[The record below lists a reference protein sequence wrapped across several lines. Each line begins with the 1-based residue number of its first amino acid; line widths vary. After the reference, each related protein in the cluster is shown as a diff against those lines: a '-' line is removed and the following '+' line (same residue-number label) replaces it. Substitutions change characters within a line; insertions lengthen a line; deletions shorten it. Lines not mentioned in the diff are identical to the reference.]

1 MPRSKPVPAAE
12 PSSPPWY
19 DTRIVGPEKTD
30 LPVRIYGERPAGR
43 SAPLVVHFHGGAYVA
58 GGLDRGMA
66 VAQLLADAGAV
77 VVSVDYPVAPAH
89 PFPAA
94 IEAGHAALSWAFRQ
108 RTRLAGNGAALFVAG
123 EEAGGNL
130 AAAMSLVARDR
141 LGPALAGQI
150 LLSPMLDPCV
160 ATESLRKADAGPMGC
175 RWADGWRDY
184 LPNIADCEHPYAVPG
199 HTMRLTGLP
208 PTLLITSSDDPMR
221 DETRAFAERVRDKGG
236 DAKLIA
242 LPIATG
248 WPCSFAESDVRNT
261 AWALP
266 LTAQF
271 QTFFQTAQARVSAS
285 AVGHPSVR

>member
-1 MPRSKPVPAAE
+1 MPRSKPLPAAVE
-12 PSSPPWY
+12 SGLPSWY
-19 DTRIVGPEKTD
+19 DTIAPGPDKTD
-30 LPVRIYGERPAGR
+30 VPVRIYGQRRAGQA
-43 SAPLVVHFHGGAYVA
+43 SPLVVHFHGGAWVA
-58 GGLDRGMA
+58 GGLDRGSA
-66 VAQLLADAGAV
+66 VARLLADAGAV

-94 IEAGHAALSWAFRQ
+94 IEASHSALSWAFRQ
-108 RTRLAGNGAALFVAG
+108 RNRLAGAGAPLYVAG

-141 LGPALAGQI
+141 LGPPLSGQI

-160 ATESLRKADAGPMGC
+160 ATSSLRQADAGPMGC

-199 HTMRLTGLP
+199 HAMRLAGLP
-208 PTLLITSSDDPMR
+208 PSLLLTSADDPMR
-221 DETRAFAERVRDKGG
+221 DETRAFAARLREKGG
-236 DAKLIA
+236 DTKLVA

-248 WPCSFAESDVRNT
+248 WPCSFAEADVHNT
-261 AWALP
+261 TWALP

-271 QTFFQTAQARVSAS
+271 QTFFQTQRDCATDSCR
-285 AVGHPSVR
+285 PTTR

>member
-1 MPRSKPVPAAE
+1 MPRSKPFPVTVESEVSA
-12 PSSPPWY
+12 SY
-19 DTRIVGPEKTD
+19 DTLAPGPDQTD
-30 LPVRIYGERPAGR
+30 VPVRIYGQRRVGQA
-43 SAPLVVHFHGGAYVA
+43 SPLVVHFHGGAWVA
-58 GGLDRGMA
+58 GGLDRGAA

-94 IEAGHAALSWAFRQ
+94 IEASHSALSWAFRQ
-108 RTRLAGNGAALFVAG
+108 RNRLAGPGAALYVAG

-160 ATESLRKADAGPMGC
+160 ATASLRQADAGPMGC

-184 LPNIADCEHPYAVPG
+184 LPNIADCEHPYAVPA
-199 HTMRLTGLP
+199 HAMRLAGLP
-208 PTLLITSSDDPMR
+208 PTLLLTSSDDPMR
-221 DETRAFAERVRDKGG
+221 DETRAFGARLRENGAEV
-236 DAKLIA
+236 KLVA

-248 WPCSFAESDVRNT
+248 WPCSFAEADVRNT

-271 QTFFQTAQARVSAS
+271 QNFFQMARNCAAGSCRPA
-285 AVGHPSVR
+285 AR

>member
-1 MPRSKPVPAAE
+1 MPRSKPFPAVVESEVSA
-12 PSSPPWY
+12 SY
-19 DTRIVGPEKTD
+19 DTLAPGPDKTD
-30 LPVRIYGERPAGR
+30 VPVRIYGQRRAGQT
-43 SAPLVVHFHGGAYVA
+43 APLVVHFHGGAWVA
-58 GGLDRGMA
+58 GGLDRGAA

-94 IEAGHAALSWAFRQ
+94 IEASHSALSWAFRQ
-108 RTRLAGNGAALFVAG
+108 RNRLAGPGAALYVAG

-141 LGPALAGQI
+141 LGPSLAGQI

-160 ATESLRKADAGPMGC
+160 ATASLRQADAGPMGC

-184 LPNIADCEHPYAVPG
+184 LPNIADCEHPYAVPA
-199 HTMRLTGLP
+199 HAMRLVGLP
-208 PTLLITSSDDPMR
+208 STLLLTSSDDPMR
-221 DETRAFAERVRDKGG
+221 DETRAFGARLRENGAEV
-236 DAKLIA
+236 KLVA

-248 WPCSFAESDVRNT
+248 WPCSFAETDVRNT

-271 QTFFQTAQARVSAS
+271 QNFFQTERDRAAAS
-285 AVGHPSVR
+285 CRPAVR